1 MRSRLTTSPGPT
13 VGDQLAVLVDDDPD
27 GRTIHVAGVGQPL
40 RLHPAHARLLVA
52 QVTAILD
59 TVAAAPP
66 TPARGTIS
74 DKQRGYILA
83 LMGEYGI
90 TERPN
95 RLAAMS
101 KIVGRPVASTNHL
114 SRNEASRVI
123 EVMKAKVEPS
133 TPDPAEVPF

>member
-1 MRSRLTTSPGPT
+1 M
-13 VGDQLAVLVDDDPD
+13 GDQLAVHAPDDPD
-27 GRTIHVAGVGQPL
+27 GRVVHVAGVGEPL
-40 RLHPAHARLLVA
+40 RLHAAHARLLVA

-59 TVAAAPP
+59 TVDAAPAS
-66 TPARGTIS
+66 PARGSIT

-101 KIVGRPVASTNHL
+101 KIVGRPVTSTNHL

-123 EVMKAKVEPS
+123 EVMKAKVEPMS
-133 TPDPAEVPF
+133 TPDSEAF